1 MLASIIIIAIS
12 VLALYVTMG
21 APPERDFEIVLN
33 PIHPEDL
40 TVNEWLEDFQYL
52 YDFVEGNYPFLAVKN
67 RTHGYNWLD
76 LKNMFE
82 ERIRNAQNN
91 EEFLHIIMA
100 ACQALQNRHTYV
112 LNPTVVETRAVE
124 FSESYPENIIF
135 STHVTD
141 ATDYW
146 LDPYNRI
153 ADTRF
158 GTTYSVNIVYD
169 RGVYVIRDYNT
180 AWEQRYGPDT
190 IVTHVDGVPIDE
202 AISMLYDVEYI
213 DYDFARNKS
222 YIWSITPRAFGQDVV
237 FTIQN
242 ATMHT
247 AEVSFDVVVG
257 SAGMP
262 YPYPSTPVNTTILK
276 EERIG
281 YLYVGSFVGDR
292 VNQYY
297 DDVQAFYQTIEDYDY
312 LIIDIRGNTGG
323 FYSVWIDGIVEPLI
337 HTDILHTQYFAYRT
351 DEYVTQAQ
359 SYKLSEIVAKDL
371 FDYLPPE
378 VLGDAFRIHKN
389 WMTYRPE
396 GDIAF
401 TGEIALLTDH
411 VVYSAAE
418 GFANFCREFDF
429 ATIYG
434 TTSGGDGIIISPIYF
449 VLPNSKLVIT
459 SASSIGLDA
468 TGQANEEVRTQ
479 PDIYYESAFG
489 NWNELINYVI
499 DELLSS

>member
-1 MLASIIIIAIS
+1 LQVLGLNLSKKYLVMLASIIIIATSI
-12 VLALYVTMG
+12 LALYVTMG
-21 APPERDFEIVLN
+21 APPEQDFQIVLN

-40 TVNEWLEDFQYL
+40 TVNEWLADFQYL

-76 LKNMFE
+76 LKDMFE

-91 EEFLHIIMA
+91 EEFLRIIMA

-112 LNPTVVETRAVE
+112 LNPTVVETRAAE
-124 FSESYPENIIF
+124 LSESYPENIIF
-135 STHVTD
+135 STNVTD
-141 ATDYW
+141 VTDYW
-146 LDPYNRI
+146 LDPYNSI
-153 ADTRF
+153 ADTLF

-180 AWEQRYGPDT
+180 SWEQRYGPDT

-222 YIWSITPRAFGQDVV
+222 YIWSVVPRAFGQDVV

-242 ATMHT
+242 TTMHT

-257 SAGMP
+257 SAGIP
-262 YPYPSTPVNTTILK
+262 YPYPSTPVNTTILE

-292 VNQYY
+292 VNQYNN
-297 DDVQAFYQTIEDYDY
+297 DIQAFYQAIEAYDY

-337 HTDILHTQYFAYRT
+337 QTEILHTQYFAYRT
-351 DEYVTQAQ
+351 DDYVTQVQ
-359 SYKLSEIVAKDL
+359 SYLLSEIVSKDL

-378 VLGDAFRIHKN
+378 VLGEEFRIHKN
-389 WMTYRPE
+389 WMT
-396 GDIAF
+396 
-401 TGEIALLTDH
+401 
-411 VVYSAAE
+411 
-418 GFANFCREFDF
+418 
-429 ATIYG
+429 
-434 TTSGGDGIIISPIYF
+434 
-449 VLPNSKLVIT
+449 
-459 SASSIGLDA
+459 
-468 TGQANEEVRTQ
+468 
-479 PDIYYESAFG
+479 
-489 NWNELINYVI
+489 
-499 DELLSS
+499 